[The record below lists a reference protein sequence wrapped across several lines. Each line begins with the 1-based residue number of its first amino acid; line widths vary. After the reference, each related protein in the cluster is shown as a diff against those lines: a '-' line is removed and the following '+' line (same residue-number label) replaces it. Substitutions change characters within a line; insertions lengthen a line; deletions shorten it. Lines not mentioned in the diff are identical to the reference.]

1 MRFVYPSVTDCGLG
15 NNLITVAKAYSI
27 AETCKM
33 SYQAPVW
40 PPNQH
45 IKPPTKS
52 GYGYYFPTT
61 LADRARVTIFSY
73 QLRLQN
79 KLSTRLWPPV
89 LYFRR
94 QDYGATGVTD
104 VGEACLRHLQTLGLD
119 EFDKSLVVTTSG
131 MWGGYVGIKRVR
143 DWLSQLLLSHRAT
156 ATRLEEF
163 EKKLGEGKLRVAI
176 QIRMGD
182 FKPRDASDPI
192 VPGERVVRLPLD
204 WYVRICRL
212 IRETCDCEFVLVT
225 DGKREALSEFI
236 EEFQPANI
244 IGEPYQDL
252 LGLLLLSR
260 SDLVICSNSTYSRLG
275 CFLNDKP
282 YIWPADTLIKTST
295 GRYGYLFNNPLNE
308 SPNGHCPGADGV
320 RRCFALSADFKG
332 LPVGLKRYLESCG
345 SVPIEIADDLLYYQA
360 AAIF

>member
-1 MRFVYPSVTDCGLG
+1 MRLAYPSITDCGLG

-27 AETCKM
+27 AERCKLQ
-33 SYQAPVW
+33 YQPPVW

-45 IKPPTKS
+45 IKPATRN

-61 LADRARVTIFSY
+61 LADQARVTFFSY

-89 LYFRR
+89 IYFRR

-104 VGEACLRHLQTLGLD
+104 VGEACLKHLRTLGLD
-119 EFDKSLVVTTSG
+119 ESDRSLVVTTSG
-131 MWGGYVGIKRVR
+131 MWGGYAGIKQAR
-143 DWLSQLLLSHRAT
+143 DWLLQLLLSHSAT
-156 ATRLEEF
+156 FTRLEEF
-163 EKKLGEGKLRVAI
+163 EERLAKPKLRVAV

-182 FKPRDASDPI
+182 FRPRDSSDPI
-192 VPGERVVRLPLD
+192 VPGERVVRLPLE
-204 WYVRICRL
+204 WYARVCRL

-225 DGKREALSEFI
+225 DGTRDELSDFM
-236 EEFQPANI
+236 EEFRPANI

-282 YIWPADTLIKTST
+282 YIWPADTLIKSST
-295 GRYGYLFNNPLNE
+295 GQYGYLFNNPLNE
-308 SPNGHCPGADGV
+308 QPNGHRPDADGV
-320 RRCFALSADFKG
+320 RRCFAMSVEFRDLPPG
-332 LPVGLKRYLESCG
+332 LRRYLESRG
-345 SVPIEIADDLLYYQA
+345 SAPIEIADDLLYYQPA
-360 AAIF
+360 AVY